1 MRPKIV
7 SAVAVVFLASSIV
20 VFALANSQGGDASI
34 ELQRIDDDE
43 SPPGHQLR
51 LATPGP
57 GDAEK
62 RAEITSLIS
71 RWTQPLIY
79 NPGWLHVKEQV
90 DQDDLELGNL
100 PNRQPI
106 PQDYFSESWYLL
118 DSSGVVEAAVSII
131 SDLEGREVQK
141 SLFEEGAWRNLTF
154 DFKSPE
160 ESFTPQLDHGVSR
173 DIASVGSF
181 GITSFD
187 SKETT
192 ASGRS
197 QLEVTTLEEFEPST
211 KFEGF
216 PSAVSTVLKR
226 AIFDRSTG
234 ELLTYETVL
243 RTIDGRD
250 VVVSRVTLMVVE
262 KLEAVPD
269 QVISLFAEEPK

>member
-20 VFALANSQGGDASI
+20 VFALANSQGGAASI

-62 RAEITSLIS
+62 AAEITSLIS

-79 NPGWLHVKEQV
+79 NQGWLHVKEQV
-90 DQDDLELGNL
+90 DQDDLGLGNL
-100 PNRQPI
+100 PNGVPI
-106 PQDYFSESWYLL
+106 PQDYISESWYLL
-118 DSSGVVEAAVSII
+118 DSSGVVVAAVSII

-160 ESFTPQLDHGVSR
+160 ESFTPKLDHGVSR
-173 DIASVGSF
+173 DIASVGSS

-187 SKETT
+187 SREAT
-192 ASGRS
+192 ASGRPV
-197 QLEVTTLEEFEPST
+197 LEVTTSEEFEPST

-216 PSAVSTVLKR
+216 PSEVSVVLKR
-226 AIFDRSTG
+226 AVFDRSTG
-234 ELLTYETVL
+234 ELISYETVL
-243 RTIDGRD
+243 RTIDGQD
-250 VVVSRVTLMVVE
+250 KVVSRVTLLVVE
-262 KLEAVPD
+262 RVEAAPE
-269 QVISLFAEEPK
+269 QVLSLFKEEPK